1 LVAAIPW
8 PSLHLDFTK
17 THCWSEARL
26 NEAAWRRTHP
36 RVPDGQAN
44 LAWLIRLAQIFI
56 RGFLRKPYRVSHL
69 LLEIPSHE
77 KLAIPQLVH
86 EGDSG
91 RIPQR
96 LLDFRLAQNG
106 TLPKWFEA
114 ASSGAISG

>member
-1 LVAAIPW
+1 
-8 PSLHLDFTK
+8 
-17 THCWSEARL
+17 L

-36 RVPDGQAN
+36 RVPDGPAN

-86 EGDSG
+86 EGRFWSDSPTAARFPPSPKRYAAEVVRSG
-91 RIPQR
+91 FIWCNFGIESSTTEGEHLEISSEQG
-96 LLDFRLAQNG
+96 DF
-106 TLPKWFEA
+106 
-114 ASSGAISG
+114 